1 MSASSIG
8 EIVRDASRVVGS
20 VVTKVEQRGEYIR
33 WTFVNDA
40 GLEQYYEWH
49 ASLRTVPIEQL
60 PADWQDAERARRG

>member
-1 MSASSIG
+1 M
-8 EIVRDASRVVGS
+8 GS